1 MSKCRERLNS
11 QGGDWTLHS
20 IDMALF
26 SYYILRE
33 HKPEMLKDL
42 PDETESVTN
51 KGSNGQEQDPVEETP
66 ENGAVEE
73 TEPEPE
79 KKEDNDSESEKSKS
93 PGGEK
98 RSLEE
103 DDEDSNGSDSKRV
116 REDAG
121 NDDQEPS
128 KNGVSSNGDD
138 TVTNDGEDS
147 LERAGDNVD
156 QNGDTNS
163 PHKANISGHLLVC

>member
-1 MSKCRERLNS
+1 MTKCRERLNS

-33 HKPEMLKDL
+33 HKPDMLKDL
-42 PDETESVTN
+42 PDESEVVTN
-51 KGSNGQEQDPVEETP
+51 NGSNGHSVDQEGETKSETANDGEETKDN
-66 ENGAVEE
+66 ESD
-73 TEPEPE
+73 PEPE
-79 KKEDNDSESEKSKS
+79 KKEDNEQVPEPEKSKS
-93 PGGEK
+93 PGGAK

-103 DDEDSNGSDSKRV
+103 DEDSNQSDSKRA
-116 REDAG
+116 REETD
-121 NDDQEPS
+121 NC
-128 KNGVSSNGDD
+128 VSNGAS
-138 TVTNDGEDS
+138 VTNGGQEA
-147 LERAGDNVD
+147 LETNGDNVD